1 MSIKDVFRAI
11 IPQSLWERL
20 RQVRIARSVQKYPRH
35 VVEHNY
41 AGHRFKVLL
50 ADGLGEGWYDKDW
63 DELEE
68 INLLAAGKL
77 SPGATVFDLG
87 AHQGVVAMIMSRIVG
102 PSGRVIAVEGMKHNC
117 DVAEENLR
125 LNEIANVTIHHAV
138 ITDQDGHVRFFDGLN
153 GSVSREGVGQIVEA
167 ITIDTLAQRYGTP
180 DVVFVDIE
188 GFEAHALKGAAKT
201 LQSTADWFVEVHVG
215 CGLEKYGGDVNEV
228 LASFSESKYKL
239 FAWNLNSDHLPNPL
253 GEENVLLKRFAL
265 VAIVRED
272 AL

>member
-167 ITIDTLAQRYGTP
+167 ITIDTLAQRYGAP

-215 CGLEKYGGDVNEV
+215 CGLEEYGGSIDQV
-228 LASFSESKYKL
+228 LGQFDAKKYDRSV
-239 FAWNLNSDHLPNPL
+239 WNLNTEQKPQPFEPSS
-253 GEENVLLKRFAL
+253 EVLLTRFAM
-265 VAIVRED
+265 VA
-272 AL
+272 LHHCT